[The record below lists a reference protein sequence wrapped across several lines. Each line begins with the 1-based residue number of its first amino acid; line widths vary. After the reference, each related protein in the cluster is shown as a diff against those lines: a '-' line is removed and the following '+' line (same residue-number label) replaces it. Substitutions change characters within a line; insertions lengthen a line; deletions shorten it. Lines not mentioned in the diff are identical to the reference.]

1 MHETVEAD
9 FQITKRI
16 HGNERR
22 FMNRKL
28 LHLRPT
34 PTHEASTTSDPVEVE
49 VDQAVFIRP

>member
-1 MHETVEAD
+1 MHETIEAD